1 MIFMLYYLKVPL
13 KRRNRMSTPLIILI
27 VLGIVLVL
35 MYNSLVAK
43 KNQVQNIFASVDTQ
57 LKKRYDLIPNLVASV
72 SKYMEH
78 EKSTLQEITKLR
90 SEANKPNL
98 SDNQKIALDAKITS
112 ALGSIM
118 IAVENYPDLKANENV
133 MHLQRSLNEIEEQIA
148 AARRAYNQAV
158 TDYNNALEQIPTN
171 FMASIM
177 NYQIKQV
184 FEILESERKNVNV
197 KELFN

>member
-1 MIFMLYYLKVPL
+1 
-13 KRRNRMSTPLIILI
+13 MSTSLI
-27 VLGIVLVL
+27 VLIVIALVLVL

-43 KNQVQNIFASVDTQ
+43 KNQVENIFASVDTV
-57 LKKRYDLIPNLVASV
+57 LKKRYDLIPNLVAAV

-78 EKSTLQEITKLR
+78 EKSLLEEVTKLR
-90 SEANKPNL
+90 SEANKPNI
-98 SDNQKIALDAKITS
+98 SDEQKIALDAKVSS

-133 MHLQRSLNEIEEQIA
+133 IHLQHTLNELEEQIS

-158 TDYNNALEQIPTN
+158 TDYNNALEMIPTN
-171 FMASIM
+171 FMASAM
-177 NYQIKQV
+177 NYSRKQV
-184 FEILESERKNVNV
+184 FEIVEAERKNVDV

>member
-1 MIFMLYYLKVPL
+1 
-13 KRRNRMSTPLIILI
+13 MSTSLI
-27 VLGIVLVL
+27 VLIVIALVLVL

-43 KNQVQNIFASVDTQ
+43 KNQVENIFASVDTV
-57 LKKRYDLIPNLVASV
+57 LKKRYDLIPNLVAAV

-78 EKSTLQEITKLR
+78 EKSLLEEVTKLR
-90 SEANKPNL
+90 AEANKPNI
-98 SDNQKIALDAKITS
+98 SDEQKIALDAKVSS

-133 MHLQRSLNEIEEQIA
+133 MHLQHTLNELEEQIS

-158 TDYNNALEQIPTN
+158 TDYNNALEMIPTN
-171 FMASIM
+171 FMASAM
-177 NYQIKQV
+177 NYSRKQV
-184 FEILESERKNVNV
+184 FEIVERERKNVDV

>member
-1 MIFMLYYLKVPL
+1 
-13 KRRNRMSTPLIILI
+13 MSTPLIILI
-27 VLGIVLVL
+27 VLGIVLIL

-78 EKSTLQEITKLR
+78 EKSILEDITKLR
-90 SEANKPNL
+90 SEANKPNF
-98 SDNQKIALDAKITS
+98 SENQKIALDAKMTS

-133 MHLQRSLNEIEEQIA
+133 MHLQRSLNEVEEQIA

-171 FMASIM
+171 FMANAM
-177 NYQIKQV
+177 NYQKKQV
-184 FEILESERKNVNV
+184 FEITESERKNVNV

>member
-1 MIFMLYYLKVPL
+1 MSIPFIVIFIFF
-13 KRRNRMSTPLIILI
+13 IILI
-27 VLGIVLVL
+27 L

-43 KNQVQNIFASVDTQ
+43 KNQVDNIFAAVDTQ

-78 EKSTLQEITKLR
+78 EKSILEEVTKLR
-90 SEANKPNL
+90 AEANKPNI
-98 SDNQKIALDAKITS
+98 SEKEKITLDKKISS
-112 ALGSIM
+112 ALGSLM
-118 IAVENYPDLKANENV
+118 IAVENYPELKANENV
-133 MHLQRSLNEIEEQIA
+133 LHLQHSLNEVEAQIA

-171 FMASIM
+171 ILANMM
-177 NYQIKQV
+177 HYQPKDL
-184 FEILESERKNVNV
+184 FEISEDERKNVNV